1 MSRHHLALLAAV
13 CLSFAPAAHAADWPT
28 RPLTMINPFAP
39 GGPNDV
45 VARLFAQ
52 RMGEILGES
61 VIVEN
66 VGGAGGMNGAS
77 RVAKAEPDG
86 YTFLQG
92 TVGTQA
98 QNQTLYKK
106 PAYNAATDFEPV
118 TLVIEAPLVLVAR
131 KDLPVK
137 DMTEFV
143 AYAKA
148 NKDKM
153 QFASAGTGSA
163 IHLGCALMNM
173 VTGIDIVHVP
183 YRGANPAMQD
193 LMSGR
198 VDYLCDIITTAKA
211 QIDADTVKPIAILS
225 KERSPALPNVP
236 TAIEQGFDVDA
247 YTWNA
252 FFLPKGTP
260 EPIVRKLRDATVEA
274 MKTPAVREKLEAA
287 GLKIATDD
295 QTAPDYL
302 GRFVQSETAKWAATI
317 KAGGH
322 RAELLKPAIH
332 GGQAGDLHDATIV
345 GYGLSSRRDLRGR
358 PLSQPERRRRRTA
371 SLDCR
376 GSAIGRQ
383 GYRGLAQLWPAPYS
397 PPRGFPGPAC
407 DLGRFCASP
416 RWLL

>member
-1 MSRHHLALLAAV
+1 MSRIRTALLVAA
-13 CLSFAPAAHAADWPT
+13 CLGLTSVAQAADWPT
-28 RPLTMINPFAP
+28 RPVTMINPFAP

-45 VARLFAQ
+45 VARLLAQ
-52 RMGEILGES
+52 RMGEILGQP
-61 VIVEN
+61 VIIEN

-106 PAYNAATDFEPV
+106 PAYNAATDFAPV
-118 TLVIEAPLVLVAR
+118 ALVIEAPLVLVAR

-137 DMTEFV
+137 DMKEFV

-148 NKDKM
+148 NKEKM

-163 IHLGCALMNM
+163 IHLGCALMNL
-173 VTGIDIVHVP
+173 VTGIDIMHVP
-183 YRGANPAMQD
+183 YKGANPAMQD

-211 QIDADTVKPIAILS
+211 QIDGDTVKPIAILS
-225 KERSPALPNVP
+225 KQRSPALPNVP

-260 EPIVRKLRDATVEA
+260 EPIVKKLHDATVEA
-274 MKTPAVREKLEAA
+274 MTTPAVREKLEAA
-287 GLKIATDD
+287 GLKIAPDD
-295 QTAPDYL
+295 QTSPEYL
-302 GRFVQSETAKWAATI
+302 AKFVQSEIVKWAAPI
-317 KAGGH
+317 KASGVS
-322 RAELLKPAIH
+322 I
-332 GGQAGDLHDATIV
+332 D
-345 GYGLSSRRDLRGR
+345 
-358 PLSQPERRRRRTA
+358 
-371 SLDCR
+371 
-376 GSAIGRQ
+376 
-383 GYRGLAQLWPAPYS
+383 
-397 PPRGFPGPAC
+397 
-407 DLGRFCASP
+407 
-416 RWLL
+416 

>member
-1 MSRHHLALLAAV
+1 MSRYRLALLAAI
-13 CLSFAPAAHAADWPT
+13 CLSFTPAADAADWPT

-45 VARLFAQ
+45 VARLLAQ
-52 RMGEILGES
+52 RMGEILGQS

-66 VGGAGGMNGAS
+66 VGGAGGMTGAG

-106 PAYNAATDFEPV
+106 PAYNATTDFAPV

-131 KDLPVK
+131 NDLPVK
-137 DMTEFV
+137 NMREFV

-211 QIDADTVKPIAILS
+211 QIDAGTVKPIAILS

-236 TAIEQGFDVDA
+236 TAKEQGFDVDA

-252 FFLPKGTP
+252 FFVPKGTP
-260 EPIVRKLRDATVEA
+260 EPAIGKLRDATVEA
-274 MKTPAVREKLEAA
+274 LKTPAVREKLEAA
-287 GLKIATDD
+287 GLKIATDN
-295 QTAPDYL
+295 QIAPDYL
-302 GRFVQSETAKWAATI
+302 GRFVQSEIEKWAAII
-317 KAGGH
+317 KAGG
-322 RAELLKPAIH
+322 ISI
-332 GGQAGDLHDATIV
+332 D
-345 GYGLSSRRDLRGR
+345 
-358 PLSQPERRRRRTA
+358 
-371 SLDCR
+371 
-376 GSAIGRQ
+376 
-383 GYRGLAQLWPAPYS
+383 
-397 PPRGFPGPAC
+397 
-407 DLGRFCASP
+407 
-416 RWLL
+416 

>member
-1 MSRHHLALLAAV
+1 MWKTVCALAAAV
-13 CLSFAPAAHAADWPT
+13 SLLFATGAKAQEWPT
-28 RPLTMINPFAP
+28 RPLTMINPFAA

-45 VARLFAQ
+45 LARLFAQ
-52 RMGEILGES
+52 RMGEILGQPI
-61 VIVEN
+61 VIEN
-66 VGGAGGMNGAS
+66 VGGAGGMNGAD
-77 RVAKAEPDG
+77 RVAKAPPDG

-98 QNQTLYKK
+98 QNQSLFKK
-106 PAYNAATDFEPV
+106 PAYNSTTDFAPV
-118 TLVIEAPLVLVAR
+118 ALMIEAPLVLVAR

-137 DMTEFV
+137 DMKEFV

-153 QFASAGTGSA
+153 QYASAGTGSA

-173 VTGIDIVHVP
+173 VAGLDVVHVP

-211 QIDADTVKPIAILS
+211 QIDADTIKPIAILS

-236 TAIEQGFDVDA
+236 TAIEQGFDIDA

-260 EPIVRKLRDATVEA
+260 EPIVRKLRDATIEA

-295 QTAPDYL
+295 QTALDYL

-317 KAGGH
+317 KAGG
-322 RAELLKPAIH
+322 ISI
-332 GGQAGDLHDATIV
+332 D
-345 GYGLSSRRDLRGR
+345 
-358 PLSQPERRRRRTA
+358 
-371 SLDCR
+371 
-376 GSAIGRQ
+376 
-383 GYRGLAQLWPAPYS
+383 
-397 PPRGFPGPAC
+397 
-407 DLGRFCASP
+407 
-416 RWLL
+416 